1 MVSKINMAQKN
12 VKQQMPDEALDLIA
26 ERFKALSEKTRLK
39 LIIALESGEKNVTQL
54 VQIVGANQANVSHQL
69 QVLLDA
75 GIVERR
81 KEGVN
86 VYYRISDP
94 NIFELCDCV
103 CKSLKK
109 RYEQNAAIS
118 KIFESV

>member
-1 MVSKINMAQKN
+1 MAQKN
-12 VKQQMPDEALDLIA
+12 VKQPLPDEALDLIA
-26 ERFKALSEKTRLK
+26 ERFKALSEKTRLR
-39 LIIALESGEKNVTQL
+39 LILALESGEKNVSEL
-54 VQIVGANQANVSHQL
+54 VKIVGANQANVSHQL

-86 VYYRISDP
+86 VYYRIADQQ
-94 NIFELCDCV
+94 IFDLCECV

-109 RYEQNAAIS
+109 RFEQNAAIS
-118 KIFESV
+118 KIFEAV

>member
-1 MVSKINMAQKN
+1 MAQKN
-12 VKQQMPDEALDLIA
+12 GKHQLTDEALEYVA
-26 ERFKALSEKTRLK
+26 QRFKALSEKTRLK
-39 LIIALESGEKNVTQL
+39 LILALESGEKNVTQL
-54 VQIVGANQANVSHQL
+54 VKIVGANQANISHQL

-86 VYYRISDP
+86 VYYKIAEP
-94 NIFELCDCV
+94 NIFDLCDCV

-109 RYEQNAAIS
+109 KFEQNAALY
-118 KIFESV
+118 KIFE